1 MSPSSSISDNFSDE
15 AAQYRK
21 NGYFIAR
28 QMLPVD
34 QVLRVR
40 SEMHLL
46 VQQQLEFLG
55 LPCEGTA
62 SPEALHAD
70 LKTLFNG
77 NLKTYLAV
85 LTLCAK
91 LMSLYELYMCPE
103 VKKFTKAI
111 GLSLPVFQTAPVMHA
126 MSTALKVPDG
136 YHGLGAHQDWPT
148 LQGGLDTVT
157 LWLPFVDV
165 DRNLYPLELIPGSH
179 EGGLHPYSRK
189 EHIFEVD
196 PEHYDPTAFIPAEVS
211 VGDIVFMSSFTI
223 HKTST
228 NGDSRLR
235 LATSWRYENGSE
247 PNFIARSYPFAQ
259 KRSVVPELITPNFPT
274 RAQVKSVF

>member
-1 MSPSSSISDNFSDE
+1 MSSSLSTSANFSEE
-15 AAQYRK
+15 ATQYRK

-28 QMLPVD
+28 QILPPD
-34 QVLRVR
+34 LVLKVR

-46 VQQQLEFLG
+46 VQQQLEYLG
-55 LPCEGTA
+55 LACTSA
-62 SPEALHAD
+62 RSPEALHND
-70 LKTLFNG
+70 LKTLFGG
-77 NLKTYLAV
+77 NLKAYLAT

-91 LMSLYELYMCPE
+91 LTSLFELYTHPE
-103 VKKFTKAI
+103 VKRFVAAT
-111 GLSLPVFQTAPVMHA
+111 GLSLPVFQTTPVMHA
-126 MSTALKVPDG
+126 MSKSLKVPGG
-136 YHGLGAHQDWPT
+136 YYGLGVHQDWPT

-179 EGGLHPYSRK
+179 DGGLLPYSRK
-189 EHIFEVD
+189 DHIFEVD
-196 PEHYDPTAFIPAEVS
+196 PEHYDPSAFVPMEAS

-228 NGDSRLR
+228 NGDDRLR
-235 LATSWRYENGSE
+235 IATSWRYENGSE
-247 PNFIARSYPFAQ
+247 PHFIARCYPFAQ

-274 RAQVKSVF
+274 AAQVKAAF